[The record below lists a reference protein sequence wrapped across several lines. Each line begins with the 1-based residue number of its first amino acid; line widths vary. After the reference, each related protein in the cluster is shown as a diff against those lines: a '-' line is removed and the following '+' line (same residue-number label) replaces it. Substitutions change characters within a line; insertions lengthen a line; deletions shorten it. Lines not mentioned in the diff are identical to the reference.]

1 MGRFYTNRDKIKIL
15 FIVILFV
22 VALIYGLSRAYP
34 LISGVKI
41 TIDEPYDG
49 QIVASTTFQIKGQVT
64 RAKEIKIQG
73 APINIDTEGNF
84 NETLV
89 ASMPYTLII
98 VEATDK
104 YNHKVVKTIRVI
116 PK

>member
-1 MGRFYTNRDKIKIL
+1 MGKFYTNRDKLKIL
-15 FIVILFV
+15 FIIILFV

-41 TIDEPYDG
+41 IINEPYDG
-49 QIVASTTFQIKGQVT
+49 EIVASTTFQIKGTVL

-73 APINIDTEGNF
+73 SPINIDMEGNF

-89 ASMPYTLII
+89 ASLPYTLIV

-104 YNHKVVKTIRVI
+104 YNHKVVKTLRVI
-116 PK
+116 PR